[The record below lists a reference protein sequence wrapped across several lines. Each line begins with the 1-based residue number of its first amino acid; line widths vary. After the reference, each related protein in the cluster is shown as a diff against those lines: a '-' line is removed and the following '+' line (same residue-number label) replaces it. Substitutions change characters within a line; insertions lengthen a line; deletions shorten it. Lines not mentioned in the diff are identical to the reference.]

1 MRRAAKVDSN
11 HADIVK
17 ALRKAGCAVQ
27 DLSAVGRGVPDL
39 LACRAGINVLIEV
52 KRPKAKGQSAGTLT
66 DEQIAWIDRWPADVH
81 VVTTA
86 EEALKAMGL

>member
-11 HADIVK
+11 HREIVQ
-17 ALRKAGCAVQ
+17 ALRRAGVAVQ

-39 LACRAGINVLIEV
+39 LCARAGLNVLLEV

-66 DEQIAWIDRWPADVH
+66 DEQIAWIDRWPTDVH
-81 VVTTA
+81 VVTSP
-86 EEALKAMGL
+86 EEALRAMGL